1 MLRRCID
8 PAMSRDGNPTDTASE
23 PEPSPTDQSL
33 IAVRARRAPQAETER
48 AERDAD
54 PVRIGRFTVLRR
66 LGEGAMGLVFSAY
79 DEELDR
85 KVAVKVLRRRLH
97 GDTQGQS
104 RMLREAQALARL
116 SHPNVVAI
124 YEVGWFGDTLFLAME
139 FIEGRTVREWLAENP
154 RSWREVLH
162 VYMEA
167 GRGLAAAHAAG
178 MVHRDLKPDN
188 ILVGKDGRVRVVD
201 FGLARRS
208 GAESLVERVH
218 PPMSQVSGL
227 FDVSH
232 TLAGSLVGT
241 PAYMP
246 PEQLESGELD
256 ARSDLFSFCVSLF
269 EGLYGH
275 RPFVG
280 DDPDA
285 IRFAIR
291 VGDLA
296 DVPRDATVPAR
307 VHRIVLRGLA
317 ADRDERPKSMPL
329 LLAALRTTI
338 DRPRKIWLVALGG
351 LSAAS
356 LAVGMIG
363 AAALQRGA
371 PAEVC
376 TGAAARLVGVWDPP
390 AREALQQAVLASGL
404 SYAPD
409 TWVRL
414 AGQLDRYTAAWT
426 AMHTEACLEH
436 HRGEQS
442 DVLFD
447 RRMTCLDDRLAE
459 VAAVVDVLRT
469 ADRTAIERAVQA
481 TEAMSTLNRCVDSA
495 LLMAQSAPSSP
506 EAAATAA
513 ALRERIARAKAE
525 ESAGRYTTALT
536 QIEAVVAEASALDYR
551 PVTAAALHRRASVR
565 ERMGDYAAAELSG
578 FEALAAAEAAGD
590 DGLRAQIA
598 TALVHITGTRMK
610 RFDEALHLSAQIR
623 GLLSRLDADPAIGVQ
638 ILCHTGNVHF
648 LRGALPE
655 ARATLEQALALGERS
670 FGADDSRLVPSLSGL
685 GNVAFTEARSADAL
699 AHYRRGLA
707 IWEASLGPNHPRL
720 VALLSNIVAAANAD
734 PASQPLAVESGYRAV
749 ALAERA
755 LGPEHPETLLTL
767 SSLGRTLI
775 WQNQP
780 APAEP
785 VLRRLMTARE
795 RALGPDHL
803 EVVGDGLDLTL
814 SLVRQGRLPEAMQL
828 GERLHDTWLRTGG
841 PSPIFENLA
850 GLMEEIGEAA
860 GAADSVEHARKFF
873 GFAVEI
879 GRAMP
884 PNDAALAQH
893 LWKFGAAS
901 LAAGAPTQA
910 VPALREALAL
920 GRGTAGRIDRLTL
933 AVIEFDLAR
942 ALWVSRQRREAHEHA
957 IAARV
962 ELVMLTHADPAA
974 ATNAGNAASAATAAD
989 APAASKPANDPAHEL
1004 AKLET
1009 WLATHSSR

>member
-8 PAMSRDGNPTDTASE
+8 PAMSRDGNPSDTASE
-23 PEPSPTDQSL
+23 PPPSSTDQSL
-33 IAVRARRAPQAETER
+33 IALRARRTVGPEAER
-48 AERDAD
+48 AERNERDAD

-104 RMLREAQALARL
+104 RMLREAQALAKL

-124 YEVGWFGDTLFLAME
+124 YGVGWFGDTLFLAME

-178 MVHRDLKPDN
+178 MIHRDLKPDN

-218 PPMSQVSGL
+218 PHMSQATGL

-269 EGLYGH
+269 EGLYGQ

-280 DDPDA
+280 DDPEA
-285 IRFAIR
+285 IRFAIK

-307 VHRIVLRGLA
+307 VQRIVLHGLA
-317 ADRDERPKSMPL
+317 ADREGRPKSML
-329 LLAALRTTI
+329 ELLAALRTTI
-338 DRPRKIWLVALGG
+338 DRPRRIWVVALGG
-351 LSAAS
+351 LSVAS
-356 LAVGMIG
+356 LAVGLIG
-363 AAALQRGA
+363 ATALQRGA

-376 TGAAARLVGVWDPP
+376 TGAPARLVGVWDPP
-390 AREALQQAVLASGL
+390 ARDALQQAVLASGL

-409 TWVRL
+409 TWVRV

-426 AMHTEACLEH
+426 AMHTEACLAH

-442 DVLFD
+442 DDLLD

-481 TEAMSTLNRCVDSA
+481 TEAMSTLNRCVDKK

-506 EAAATAA
+506 EAAVTAA

-525 ESAGRYTTALT
+525 ESAGRYATALS
-536 QIEAVVAEASALDYR
+536 QIEAVVTEAGALGY
-551 PVTAAALHRRASVR
+551 PPITAAALHRRASVQ
-565 ERMGDYAAAELSG
+565 ERMGEYAAAELSG

-590 DGLRAQIA
+590 DGLRAQIT

-610 RFDEALHLSAQIR
+610 RFEEALHLSAQIR
-623 GLLSRLDADPAIGVQ
+623 GLLSRLDSDPAIGVQ
-638 ILCHTGNVHF
+638 ILCHTGNVHY

-670 FGADDSRLVPSLSGL
+670 FGAEDSRLVPSLSGL
-685 GNVAFTEARSADAL
+685 GNVAFAEARSADAL
-699 AHYRRGLA
+699 AYYRRGLA

-720 VALLSNIVAAANAD
+720 VALLSNIVASANAD
-734 PASQPLAVESGYRAV
+734 PVSQPLAVESGYRAV

-755 LGPEHPETLLTL
+755 LGLEHPETLSTL

-785 VLRRLMTARE
+785 VLRRVMAARE

-803 EVVGDGLDLTL
+803 DVLSDGLDLAL
-814 SLVRQGRLPEAMQL
+814 ALVRQGRLPEALQL
-828 GERLHDTWLRTGG
+828 GERLHGTWLRTRE

-850 GLMEEIGEAA
+850 GVMEELGEAA
-860 GAADSVEHARKFF
+860 RDAGSLDDARKFL
-873 GFAVEI
+873 GFAVDI
-879 GRAMP
+879 GRKILP
-884 PNDAALAQH
+884 SDPGLAH
-893 LWKFGAAS
+893 KLWMFGAAS
-901 LAAGAPTQA
+901 LDAGAPAQA
-910 VPALREALAL
+910 VPVLREALAL
-920 GRGTAGRIDRLTL
+920 GRGASGRIDRLTL

-942 ALWVSRQRREAHEHA
+942 ALWLGKRRRDAHEHA
-957 IAARV
+957 SAARV
-962 ELVMLTHADPAA
+962 ELAALVEADRADQARGVDATDATSTSTEALARIDAWLT
-974 ATNAGNAASAATAAD
+974 
-989 APAASKPANDPAHEL
+989 
-1004 AKLET
+1004 
-1009 WLATHSSR
+1009 THSSR